1 MRPIPFP
8 RILALLA
15 LLVAAR
21 PLAAQTVQGER
32 VDAARRPLGGA
43 MVVLLDTEGKVR
55 GRVLTDAAGRFTLR
69 APGAGSYRLRAERI
83 GFQATESPA
92 LALAA
97 GETRSYR
104 MEGTARAVTLEAVT
118 AGARRRC
125 EVRPEEGTAT
135 AAVWNEARKALD
147 AAAYLQERQ
156 SLRFRVDQYTR
167 DLTVS
172 DLRVLAEDR
181 KASTSVGPHPF
192 RSLPAEQL
200 GRDGYV
206 QTTPQGTF
214 YHAPDAQA
222 LLSDA
227 FLDGHCFRMVP
238 GEGENAA
245 RVGIAF
251 QPVGGRRLPDV
262 AGVLWVDRATR
273 ELSHMEYRYE
283 NLEPGAG
290 SDKLGGRVEFG
301 RSPGGGWIVQRW
313 WVRVP
318 AMSVDQSVRAT
329 GMTSGLAVE
338 RRARLTGIREQG
350 GEVSAVFAA
359 DGRPLERAPV
369 RLALTGRVADH
380 TGAPLAGAHVF
391 ISGTS
396 HEAVADSAGEFV
408 IAGLPAG
415 EYTVSFAHPRLEAL
429 EVIPPQQRV
438 AVAADGSPPAPV
450 LLASAAPGPRRAAP
464 RTDTLR
470 VARADTTEEPVIVEG
485 VTARATRGF
494 GGFYDR
500 VAGRGVTSGHFLT
513 RGRIDE
519 LRMRAVTDLL
529 ATVPSLTVSN
539 GKVYLRSMIAGTD
552 NMSIVGVTANT
563 SRRRANPESGDP
575 MPVTPGCFP
584 TVYVDGQRFGVQGE
598 FSLDYIKAQQ
608 VEGIEV
614 YARDALAP
622 PQYRHRGNECG
633 VILIWTRTR

>member
-1 MRPIPFP
+1 MRPIPLP
-8 RILALLA
+8 RTLALLA
-15 LLVAAR
+15 LLLAAP
-21 PLAAQTVQGER
+21 PLAAQTVQGEL

-43 MVVLLDTEGKVR
+43 MVVLLDAEGKVR
-55 GRVLTDAAGRFTLR
+55 GRVLTDLSGRFTLR

-104 MEGTARAVTLEAVT
+104 MEGTTRAVTLEAVT

-273 ELSHMEYRYE
+273 ELSHIEYRYA
-283 NLEPGAG
+283 NLDTGAG
-290 SDKLGGRVEFG
+290 SEKLGGRVEFG

-313 WVRVP
+313 WVRMP
-318 AMSVDQSVRAT
+318 AMSVDQSMRAV
-329 GMTSGLAVE
+329 GNSDMAVE

-350 GEVSAVFAA
+350 GEVSGVFGA
-359 DGRPLERAPV
+359 DGTPLERAPV
-369 RLALTGRVADH
+369 RLAVTGRVADH
-380 TGAPLAGAHVF
+380 TGAPLAGAQVF

-396 HEAVADSAGEFV
+396 HEAVADSLGEFV
-408 IAGLPAG
+408 IPGLPAG
-415 EYTVSFAHPRLEAL
+415 EYTVSFTHPRLEAL

-438 AVAADGSPPAPV
+438 AVVADGPPPAAL
-450 LLASAAPGPRRAAP
+450 LLASAAPGARRVPP

-470 VARADTTEEPVIVEG
+470 VARADTAEEPVILEG

-513 RGRIDE
+513 RSRIDQ

-539 GKVYLRSMIAGTD
+539 GKVYLRSLIAGTD
-552 NMSIVGVTANT
+552 NMSIVGVTPA
-563 SRRRANPESGDP
+563 SRSRVNRDSDMPL
-575 MPVTPGCFP
+575 PVTPGCFP

-622 PQYRHRGNECG
+622 PQFRHRGNECG
-633 VILIWTRTR
+633 VILIWTRNR

>member
-1 MRPIPFP
+1 MRPILLP
-8 RILALLA
+8 RTLALLA
-15 LLVAAR
+15 LLLAAP
-21 PLAAQTVQGER
+21 PLAAQTVQGEL

-43 MVVLLDTEGKVR
+43 MVVLLDAEGKVR
-55 GRVLTDAAGRFTLR
+55 GRVLTDLSGRFTLR

-104 MEGTARAVTLEAVT
+104 MEGTTRAVTLEAVT

-273 ELSHMEYRYE
+273 ELSHIEYRYA
-283 NLEPGAG
+283 NLDTGAG
-290 SDKLGGRVEFG
+290 SEKLGGRVEFG

-313 WVRVP
+313 WVRMP
-318 AMSVDQSVRAT
+318 AMSVDQSMRAV
-329 GMTSGLAVE
+329 GNSDMAVE

-350 GEVSAVFAA
+350 GEVSGVFGA
-359 DGRPLERAPV
+359 DGTPLERAPV
-369 RLALTGRVADH
+369 RLAVTGRVADH
-380 TGAPLAGAHVF
+380 TGAPLAGAQVF

-396 HEAVADSAGEFV
+396 HEAVADSLGEFV
-408 IAGLPAG
+408 IPGLPAG
-415 EYTVSFAHPRLEAL
+415 EYTVSFTHPRLEAL

-438 AVAADGSPPAPV
+438 AVVADGPPPAAL
-450 LLASAAPGPRRAAP
+450 LLASAAPGARRVPP

-470 VARADTTEEPVIVEG
+470 VARADTAEEPVILEG

-513 RGRIDE
+513 RSRIDQ

-539 GKVYLRSMIAGTD
+539 GKVYLRSLIAGTD
-552 NMSIVGVTANT
+552 NMSIVGVTPA
-563 SRRRANPESGDP
+563 SRSRVNRDSDMPL
-575 MPVTPGCFP
+575 PVTPGCFP

-622 PQYRHRGNECG
+622 PQFRHRGNECG
-633 VILIWTRTR
+633 VILIWTRNR

>member
-15 LLVAAR
+15 LLLAAR
-21 PLAAQTVQGER
+21 PLAAQTVQGEL

-43 MVVLLDTEGKVR
+43 MVVLLDADGKVR
-55 GRVLTDAAGRFTLR
+55 GRVLTDEAGRFTLR

-97 GETRSYR
+97 GETRQYR
-104 MEGTARAVTLEAVT
+104 MEGTTSAVTLEAVT

-318 AMSVDQSVRAT
+318 AMSVDQSMRAT
-329 GMTSGLAVE
+329 GNSGMAVE

-380 TGAPLAGAHVF
+380 TGAPLAGAQVF

-438 AVAADGSPPAPV
+438 TVAADGTAPAPV
-450 LLASAAPGPRRAAP
+450 LLASAAPGARRAAR

-470 VARADTTEEPVIVEG
+470 VARADTAEEPVIVEG
-485 VTARATRGF
+485 VTARAPRGF

-500 VAGRGVTSGHFLT
+500 MAGRGVTSGHFIT
-513 RGRIDE
+513 RSRIE
-519 LRMRAVTDLL
+519 QLRIRGLTDLL
-529 ATVPSLTVSN
+529 ATVPSLVVSN
-539 GKVYLRSMIAGTD
+539 GKVYLRGMLIGSD
-552 NMSIVGVTANT
+552 NT
-563 SRRRANPESGDP
+563 SIMGVDPAKRRRADPESSEP

-584 TVYVDGQRFGVQGE
+584 TVYVDGRRFGEQGD
-598 FSLDYIKAQQ
+598 FSLDYIKAQE

-622 PQYRHRGNECG
+622 PQFRHRGNECG
-633 VILIWTRTR
+633 VILIWTRYQ

>member
-1 MRPIPFP
+1 
-8 RILALLA
+8 
-15 LLVAAR
+15 
-21 PLAAQTVQGER
+21 
-32 VDAARRPLGGA
+32 
-43 MVVLLDTEGKVR
+43 
-55 GRVLTDAAGRFTLR
+55 TDLSGRFTLR

-104 MEGTARAVTLEAVT
+104 MEGTTRAVTLEAVT

-273 ELSHMEYRYE
+273 ELSHIEYRYA
-283 NLEPGAG
+283 NLDTGAG
-290 SDKLGGRVEFG
+290 SEKLGGRVEFG

-313 WVRVP
+313 WVRMP
-318 AMSVDQSVRAT
+318 AMSVDQSMRAV
-329 GMTSGLAVE
+329 GNSDMAVE

-350 GEVSAVFAA
+350 GEVSGVFGA
-359 DGRPLERAPV
+359 DGTPLERAPV
-369 RLALTGRVADH
+369 RLAVTGRVADH
-380 TGAPLAGAHVF
+380 TGAPLAGAQVF

-396 HEAVADSAGEFV
+396 HEAVADSLGEFV
-408 IAGLPAG
+408 IPGLPAG
-415 EYTVSFAHPRLEAL
+415 EYTVSFTHPRLEAL

-438 AVAADGSPPAPV
+438 AVVADGPPPAAL
-450 LLASAAPGPRRAAP
+450 LLASAAPGARRVPP

-470 VARADTTEEPVIVEG
+470 VARADTAEEPVILEG

-513 RGRIDE
+513 RSRIDQ

-539 GKVYLRSMIAGTD
+539 GKVYLRSLIAGTD
-552 NMSIVGVTANT
+552 NMSIVGVTPA
-563 SRRRANPESGDP
+563 SRSRVNRDSDMPL
-575 MPVTPGCFP
+575 PVTPGCFP

-622 PQYRHRGNECG
+622 PQFRHRGNECG
-633 VILIWTRTR
+633 VILIWTRNR

>member
-1 MRPIPFP
+1 MPPIPLP

-15 LLVAAR
+15 LLLAAR
-21 PLAAQTVQGER
+21 PLAAQTVQGEL

-43 MVVLLDTEGKVR
+43 MVVLLDAEGKVR
-55 GRVLTDAAGRFTLR
+55 GRVLTDLSGRFTLR

-104 MEGTARAVTLEAVT
+104 MQGTTLAVTLEPVT
-118 AGARRRC
+118 AAARRRC

-172 DLRVLAEDR
+172 DLRVLGEDR

-273 ELSHMEYRYE
+273 ELSHMEYRYV

-313 WVRVP
+313 WVRMP
-318 AMSVDQSVRAT
+318 AMSVDQSMRAV
-329 GMTSGLAVE
+329 GNADMAVE
-338 RRARLTGIREQG
+338 RRARLSGIREQG
-350 GEVSAVFAA
+350 GEVSGVFSA
-359 DGRPLERAPV
+359 DGTPLERAPV
-369 RLALTGRVADH
+369 RLAVTGRVADH
-380 TGAPLAGAHVF
+380 TGAPLPGAHVF

-396 HEAVADSAGEFV
+396 HEAVADSLGEFV
-408 IAGLPAG
+408 IPGLPAG

-438 AVAADGSPPAPV
+438 AVVAEGPPPAPL
-450 LLASAAPGPRRAAP
+450 LLASAAPGPRRASQ

-470 VARADTTEEPVIVEG
+470 VAKADTAEAPVILEG
-485 VTARATRGF
+485 LTARATRGF

-513 RGRIDE
+513 RSRIDQ
-519 LRMRAVTDLL
+519 LRMSGVTDLL

-552 NMSIVGVTANT
+552 NMSIASVTPTA
-563 SRRRANPESGDP
+563 RRRADPEAGGP
-575 MPVTPGCFP
+575 LPVTPGCFP

-622 PQYRHRGNECG
+622 AQFRHRGNECG
-633 VILIWTRTR
+633 VILIWTRMR